1 MIKMLVISVFL
12 TVGLGG
18 CTVVH
23 QPKPDKSEE
32 RLDVGPEAPIPSSR
46 R

>member
-1 MIKMLVISVFL
+1 MIRSLALLLLLAAGMAACASIE
-12 TVGLGG
+12 
-18 CTVVH
+18 
-23 QPKPDKSEE
+23 QPKPDRSEE